1 MRGSERGIH
10 WTRWLWLPIVVPALV
25 LAWLAW
31 RSIASERELYLAELL
46 AANQRLVTQQ
56 VAGIDARLQ
65 ARVDDLAAR
74 MQEWGSDPDSVWMDP
89 ERIVLLGLRRGETG
103 SRLLFGRGLCEDKGP
118 DSSKVKLAT
127 SEFLESLQIE
137 LMDRIHAPCVETI
150 DTNWLALREKQA
162 AMAWSRSQHWQPLL
176 ENLFGALR
184 ARAQEAQLWMG
195 DSAGLGAHLDHAGR
209 GLSILRSQDGLC
221 LVMREPL
228 VPRGNGVLLLLDE
241 SKLLRKTIQDSL
253 ARVEGKRNHWGWRRQ
268 GQSGWSSFDGDTLE
282 GMPMATGML
291 PRAGWEIGIW
301 SERDELRTAARG
313 RTVLLSLVLVLS
325 LGVLLFTAWAA
336 ASAVDAQRQLLA
348 LKTDFV
354 SNVTHELK
362 TPLTSILMFAE
373 LLESGKA
380 QARSQEFGGVIRK
393 EAARL
398 GSLIEG
404 ILSVARQEAG
414 MGRPEL
420 VEVELRGLAEDLC
433 RSLEPQATSKG
444 VQLMVCGDGPLRIG
458 TDPALLRSILQNLVD
473 NAIKYGRSP
482 GKVQVELEREKDQV
496 RISVL
501 DNGPGIAMDD
511 QKKVFDRF
519 FRGGS
524 GLTRSISGTGL
535 GLSIVRSAVSS
546 LGGKIRLE
554 SSPEWGTRVT
564 VTIPERSPGN
574 G

>member
-46 AANQRLVTQQ
+46 AANQRLVAQQ
-56 VAGIDARLQ
+56 VSGIDARLQ
-65 ARVDDLAAR
+65 ERIDGLAAR
-74 MQEWGSDPDSVWMDP
+74 MQEWGSDPDSVWGD
-89 ERIVLLGLRRGETG
+89 EGTVLLGLRRGEG
-103 SRLLFGRGLCEDKGP
+103 GARLLYGRGLCVDTGASARRTGIAST
-118 DSSKVKLAT
+118 DS
-127 SEFLESLQIE
+127 LEILQME
-137 LMDRIHAPCVETI
+137 LMDRIHAPCLETV
-150 DTNWLALREKQA
+150 DAGWLELREKLAQDG
-162 AMAWSRSQHWQPLL
+162 WSRSQHWRPLL

-184 ARAQEAQLWMG
+184 ARAREARLWKDDSAQLG
-195 DSAGLGAHLDHAGR
+195 KVLESASR
-209 GLSILRSQDGLC
+209 GLSTTRSRHGLC
-221 LVMREPL
+221 VVMREPL

-241 SKLLRKTIQDSL
+241 TLLLREAIRDSL
-253 ARVEGKRNHWGWRRQ
+253 GPLAVKRNHWGWRRQ
-268 GQSGWSSFDGDTLE
+268 GQEGWTTFEGDSLE
-282 GMPMATGML
+282 GAPMATGAL
-291 PRAGWEIGIW
+291 SRAGWEIGIW

-380 QARSQEFGGVIRK
+380 LARAQEFGGVIRK

-398 GSLIEG
+398 GALIEG

-414 MGRPEL
+414 MGKPEL

-458 TDPALLRSILQNLVD
+458 TDAALLRSILQNLVD

-482 GKVQVELEREKDQV
+482 GRVQVELEREKGSV
-496 RISVL
+496 RIAVL

-511 QKKVFDRF
+511 QTKVFDRF